1 MMRPNDVLRLV
12 LLGAIWGSSFLLMK
26 VALDAFSP
34 VQLVAGRIVTG
45 AVTLSALLL
54 ILKVKLPREP
64 RVWLLLAFM
73 GLVANLAP
81 FLLIAWGQ
89 QHITSAMA
97 AILNSTTPLFTAFF
111 AGLALPDE
119 RMTSLR
125 ALGIAIG
132 FVGVGVIVGTDT
144 GGSLGGQLLIVS
156 AAALY
161 GVGFVFSRRNL
172 AGRGASPLALP
183 AGQLIVSS
191 VVVVPLAVWDSVVF
205 EAPRFGVV
213 ESASVLALGALGTGV
228 AFYLYYR
235 LIEDV
240 GATSASFVTY
250 LIPVFGVFLGW
261 LVLGE
266 RIGPNAVLG
275 AAIVIGGITLA
286 ERGAR
291 RDQGSIE
298 EVSTTS
304 KADPVTSPRV

>member
-1 MMRPNDVLRLV
+1 
-12 LLGAIWGSSFLLMK
+12 MK

-34 VQLVAGRIVTG
+34 IQLVAGRIAIG
-45 AVTLSALLL
+45 AVTLVALLTF
-54 ILKVKLPREP
+54 LKVGLPRDP
-64 RVWLLLAFM
+64 KVWLLLASM

-111 AGLALPDE
+111 AAFALPNE
-119 RMTSLR
+119 GMTPLR
-125 ALGIAIG
+125 ALGVAIG
-132 FVGVGVIVGTDT
+132 FVGVGVIVGVDT
-144 GGSLGGQLLIVS
+144 GGSLGGQLAIVA

-172 AGRGASPLALP
+172 AGRGLSPLALP

-191 VVVVPLAVWDSVVF
+191 FVAVPLALWDSMVS
-205 EAPRFGVV
+205 EAPRFVALEV
-213 ESASVLALGALGTGV
+213 ASVIMLGALGTGI

-240 GATSASFVTY
+240 GATSASFVTF
-250 LIPVFGVFLGW
+250 LIPIFGVFLGW
-261 LVLGE
+261 IVLGE
-266 RIGPNAVLG
+266 AINPNAVLG

-286 ERGAR
+286 ERAAR
-291 RDQGSIE
+291 SAQGSSE
-298 EVSTTS
+298 DVSTTS
-304 KADPVTSPRV
+304 NADPTTSPKV